1 MTFAQIEFQ
10 LSVAPVPSL
19 EAKNPSRHI
28 RLNDVTMGFGHSVT
42 PTPPPVH
49 TVTSGP
55 RSFGFKKPQR
65 RFRSRPFLLH
75 ASHFQP
81 AWRERWK

>member
-1 MTFAQIEFQ
+1 
-10 LSVAPVPSL
+10 
-19 EAKNPSRHI
+19 
-28 RLNDVTMGFGHSVT
+28 VTMGFGHSVT